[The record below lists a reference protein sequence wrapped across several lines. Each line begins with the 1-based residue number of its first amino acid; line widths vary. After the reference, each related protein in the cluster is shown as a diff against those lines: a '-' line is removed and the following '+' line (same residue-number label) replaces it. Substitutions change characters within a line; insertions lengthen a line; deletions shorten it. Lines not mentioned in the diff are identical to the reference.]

1 MSSNS
6 QIDRRAARTRELLNQ
21 ALVDLGAERGVDEI
35 DVSDLVVAAGVGR
48 STFYSHYS
56 SKEDFLIRSFLSMI
70 AACERMEDEKFAE
83 RTSLAPA
90 HHLFGHI
97 YTAKDF
103 AAQFAKSAISA
114 PMLAAGEAKLRAIVD
129 DNLKRR
135 MSNWDAP
142 RRRETAVYVAA
153 GLIGLL
159 RWWMA
164 NGFARTPAQM
174 EAAFARLSESAVS
187 EV

>member
-1 MSSNS
+1 MSS
-6 QIDRRAARTRELLNQ
+6 IDRRAARTRELLNQ
-21 ALVDLGAERGVDEI
+21 ALVDLGAAHGVDDI
-35 DVSDLVVAAGVGR
+35 DVSDLVEAAGIGR

-56 SKEDFLIRSFLSMI
+56 SKEDFLIRSFVGMI
-70 AACERMEDEKFAE
+70 GACERMENDKFPE

-97 YTAKDF
+97 YSAQDF
-103 AAQFAKSAISA
+103 AAQFAKSVVSV

-135 MSNWDAP
+135 MSDWDAP
-142 RRRETAVYVAA
+142 RRHETAVYVAA

-164 NGFARTPAQM
+164 TGFTRTPAQM
-174 EAAFARLSESAVS
+174 EAAFVRLSESILLES
-187 EV
+187 

>member
-1 MSSNS
+1 MSSNP

-21 ALVDLGAERGVDEI
+21 ALVELGAERGVDDI
-35 DVSDLVVAAGVGR
+35 DVSDLAEAAGIGR

-56 SKEDFLIRSFLSMI
+56 SKEDFLIRSFVAMI
-70 AACERMEDEKFAE
+70 GACERMENEKFAE
-83 RTSLAPA
+83 RASLAPA
-90 HHLFGHI
+90 HHLFDHI

-103 AAQFAKSAISA
+103 AAQFAKSEIST

-129 DNLKRR
+129 ENLKRR
-135 MSNWDAP
+135 TPNWDAP
-142 RRRETAVYVAA
+142 RRHETAVYIAA

-174 EAAFARLSESAVS
+174 EAAFARLSASALS
-187 EV
+187 ET